1 MAKESGGFSG
11 SILKG
16 LTDHSPSATD
26 KSTTLP
32 KGPSVNSDATRSGT
46 APTQP
51 TLGPRCA

>member
-1 MAKESGGFSG
+1 MADQGPPSGD
-11 SILKG
+11 ILKG
-16 LTDHSPSATD
+16 LTDNSPSASD

-32 KGPSVNSDATRSGT
+32 KGPSVNEDATRSGT